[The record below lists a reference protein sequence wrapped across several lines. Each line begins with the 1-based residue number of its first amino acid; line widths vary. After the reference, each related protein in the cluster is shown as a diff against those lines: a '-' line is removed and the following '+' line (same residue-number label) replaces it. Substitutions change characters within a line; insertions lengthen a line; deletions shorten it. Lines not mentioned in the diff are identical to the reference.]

1 MKNYIYKFLTNRY
14 FIGFHIVAIS
24 IAFLLYFGI
33 IALYAGLLIVL
44 ITLWSSNWNWE
55 LVSFKTSTWRKSFK
69 QSLILTVP
77 VYTATFIIHIVV
89 EKYIGSADLSSFDA
103 IRGNPDRLILIILF
117 SWVSA
122 SLGEE
127 LFFRGYLLNQIK
139 QLFHKSKI
147 RNFLAILLSSIVFS
161 IAHLYQGIPGVIKI
175 FLVGALLGIIF
186 IKYKN
191 LKLVILLHAIID
203 TTSLLLLYFEIF

>member
-1 MKNYIYKFLTNRY
+1 MKNYIHKFLLHRY

-24 IAFLLYFGI
+24 AAFLSYVGVL
-33 IALYAGLLIVL
+33 ALYTGLLIVL

-69 QSLILTVP
+69 QALLLAIP
-77 VYTATFIIHIVV
+77 VYGAVFIIHEVV
-89 EKYIGSADLSSFDA
+89 ETYIGSADLSSFDA
-103 IRGNPDRLILIILF
+103 IRGKPDRLILIILF
-117 SWVSA
+117 SWISA

-127 LFFRGYLLNQIK
+127 LFFRGYLLNRVK
-139 QLFHKSKI
+139 QLFYNSKI
-147 RNFLAILLSSIVFS
+147 STLLALLISSIVFS
-161 IAHLYQGIPGVIKI
+161 FAHLYQGIPGVVKV
-175 FLVGALLGIIF
+175 FLVGVLLGIIF

-203 TTSLLLLYFEIF
+203 TISLLLLYFDVL